1 MELASRWGN
10 EALFTWCDPE
20 RTYTDR
26 METFGQERTPLQ
38 GVRDFLD
45 RHFALT
51 CILPTMILV
60 FGLILVPIYLVFYES
75 VFLDTPGQFRFVGLK
90 HYVRIFQNP
99 DFWRYLYHT
108 VQYSGFSS
116 LFSFLFGL
124 ILALSLN
131 QKIRFPN
138 FFRVWVLLP
147 WAIPPVVA
155 AFMFKWF
162 FNDIYGAANDLLM
175 KLGIIQKQVTWLA
188 SKTFAM
194 PILIGVDSWIRIPFV
209 TIILLAG
216 LQAIPKD
223 LYDAAKIDGA
233 GTLNLFRNITWPYLK
248 GPLLVAMVIVTAF
261 SFRFVDIMMA
271 LTGGGP
277 GDETMLFAVDIY
289 KSAFLRLRFG
299 YSAAEG
305 VVMLAMIVVII
316 LAYTYFL
323 KSEVE
328 E

>member
-1 MELASRWGN
+1 MTGL
-10 EALFTWCDPE
+10 
-20 RTYTDR
+20 
-26 METFGQERTPLQ
+26 QEQAANLTGTKAWSARL
-38 GVRDFLD
+38 GEYVD
-45 RHFALT
+45 RHFAIT

-60 FGLILVPIYLVFYES
+60 FGLIVVPIVMVFQQS
-75 VFLDTPGQFRFVGLK
+75 LFLDTPGRFQFVGLK
-90 HYVRIFQNP
+90 NYIRIFQRE

-108 VQYSGFSS
+108 VLYSGFSS

-124 ILALSLN
+124 VLALSLN
-131 QKIRFPN
+131 QKIKHPN

-155 AFMFKWF
+155 AFIFKWF
-162 FNDIYGAANDLLM
+162 FNDVYGAANDLLIHI
-175 KLGIIQKQVTWLA
+175 GIINKPITWLA
-188 SKTFAM
+188 HEIFAM
-194 PILIGVDSWIRIPFV
+194 PLLIGVDAWIRIPFV

-216 LQAIPKD
+216 LQSVPQD
-223 LYDAAKIDGA
+223 LYDAGKIDGA
-233 GTLNLFRNITWPYLK
+233 STFNLFRNITFPYLK
-248 GPLLVAMVIVTAF
+248 GPLMVAMVVVTAF

-289 KSAFLRLRFG
+289 NSAFLRLRFG
-299 YSAAEG
+299 YSAAQG
-305 VVMLAMIVVII
+305 VIMLGLIVIII
-316 LAYTYFL
+316 LAYTYLL

>member
-1 MELASRWGN
+1 VTSAEQ
-10 EALFTWCDPE
+10 PE
-20 RTYTDR
+20 FEREDR
-26 METFGQERTPLQ
+26 S
-38 GVRDFLD
+38 FLKKLGEFMD
-45 RHFALT
+45 QHFALT
-51 CILPTMILV
+51 CILPTMFLV
-60 FGLILVPIYLVFYES
+60 FGLIIVPIYLVFQES
-75 VFLDTPGQFRFVGLK
+75 LFLDTPGHYRFVGIE
-90 HYVRIFQNP
+90 HYIRMFQKN

-131 QKIRFPN
+131 QKIKFPN

-155 AFMFKWF
+155 AFIFKWF
-162 FNDIYGAANDLLM
+162 FNDVYGAGNDLLM
-175 KLGIIQKQVTWLA
+175 KLGIIQSPVTWLA

-194 PILIGVDSWIRIPFV
+194 PILIGVDAWIRIPFV
-209 TIILLAG
+209 TIVLLAG

-233 GTLNLFRNITWPYLK
+233 GPLNLFRNITLPYLK
-248 GPLLVAMVIVTAF
+248 GPLLVAMVVVTAF

-305 VVMLAMIVVII
+305 VVMLAMIVIII
-316 LAYTYFL
+316 LAYTYLL

>member
-1 MELASRWGN
+1 MTAGGV
-10 EALFTWCDPE
+10 PE
-20 RTYTDR
+20 Y
-26 METFGQERTPLQ
+26 Q
-38 GVRDFLD
+38 GEHRSLIKKLGEFMDQ
-45 RHFALT
+45 HFALT

-60 FGLILVPIYLVFYES
+60 FGLIIVPIYLVFQES
-75 VFLDTPGQFRFVGLK
+75 LFLDTPGHYRFVGLK
-90 HYVRIFQNP
+90 HYIRMFQYNE
-99 DFWRYLYHT
+99 FWRYLYHT

-124 ILALSLN
+124 VLALSLN
-131 QKIRFPN
+131 QKIKFPN

-155 AFMFKWF
+155 AFIFKWF
-162 FNDIYGAANDLLM
+162 FNDVYGAGNDLLM
-175 KLGIIQKQVTWLA
+175 KLGIIQSPVTWLA

-194 PILIGVDSWIRIPFV
+194 PILIGVDAWIRIPFV
-209 TIILLAG
+209 TIVLLAG

-233 GTLNLFRNITWPYLK
+233 GPFKLFRNITLPYLK
-248 GPLLVAMVIVTAF
+248 GPLLVAMVVVTAF

-316 LAYTYFL
+316 LGYTYLL

>member
-1 MELASRWGN
+1 MRSV
-10 EALFTWCDPE
+10 D
-20 RTYTDR
+20 
-26 METFGQERTPLQ
+26 QEKLIQEDQTMMDKLKE
-38 GVRDFLD
+38 FLD

-51 CILPTMILV
+51 CILPTMIV
-60 FGLILVPIYLVFYES
+60 VCGLILVPIYPVFQES
-75 VFLDTPGQFRFVGLK
+75 LFLDTPGHYKFVAIRN
-90 HYVRIFQNP
+90 YIRIFQNS

-108 VQYSGFSS
+108 IQYSGFSS

-124 ILALSLN
+124 LLALCLN
-131 QKIRFPN
+131 QKIKFPN

-155 AFMFKWF
+155 AFIFKWF
-162 FNDIYGAANDLLM
+162 FNDVYGAGNDLLL
-175 KLGIIQKQVTWLA
+175 KFGIIKAPVTWLA
-188 SKTFAM
+188 SETFAM
-194 PILIGVDSWIRIPFV
+194 PILIGVDAWIRIPFV

-216 LQAIPKD
+216 LQAIPQD
-223 LYDAAKIDGA
+223 LYDACEIDGA
-233 GTLNLFRNITWPYLK
+233 GPFQVFWNITIPYLK
-248 GPLLVAMVIVTAF
+248 GPLLVAMVVVTAF

-277 GDETMLFAVDIY
+277 GDDTMLFAVNIY

-305 VVMLAMIVVII
+305 VIMLAMIVGII
-316 LAYTYFL
+316 LGYTYFL

>member
-1 MELASRWGN
+1 M
-10 EALFTWCDPE
+10 D
-20 RTYTDR
+20 
-26 METFGQERTPLQ
+26 Q
-38 GVRDFLD
+38 
-45 RHFALT
+45 HFALT
-51 CILPTMILV
+51 CILPTMLLV
-60 FGLILVPIYLVFYES
+60 FGLIIVPIYLVFQES
-75 VFLDTPGQFRFVGLK
+75 LFLDAPGHYRFVGIK
-90 HYVRIFQNP
+90 HYLRMFQNN

-108 VQYSGFSS
+108 IQYSGFSS

-155 AFMFKWF
+155 AFIFKWF
-162 FNDIYGAANDLLM
+162 FNDVYGAGNDLLM
-175 KLGIIQKQVTWLA
+175 KLGMIQSPVTWLA

-194 PILIGVDSWIRIPFV
+194 PILITVDAWIRIPFV
-209 TIILLAG
+209 TIVLLAG
-216 LQAIPKD
+216 LQAIPRD

-233 GTLNLFRNITWPYLK
+233 GPFNLFRKITLPYLK
-248 GPLLVAMVIVTAF
+248 GPLLVAMVVVTAF

-316 LAYTYFL
+316 LGYTYL
-323 KSEVE
+323 LRSEVE

>member
-1 MELASRWGN
+1 MTGPEGARGYL
-10 EALFTWCDPE
+10 EE
-20 RTYTDR
+20 RTTWR
-26 METFGQERTPLQ
+26 MRLG
-38 GVRDFLD
+38 DYLD

-51 CILPTMILV
+51 CIFPTMILV
-60 FGLILVPIYLVFYES
+60 FGLILVPIIMVFQES
-75 VFLDTPGQFRFVGLK
+75 MFLDTPGRFEFVGLK
-90 HYVRIFQNP
+90 NYIRIFQRE

-108 VQYSGFSS
+108 VLYSGFSS
-116 LFSFLFGL
+116 FFSFLFGL

-131 QKIRFPN
+131 QKIKHPN

-155 AFMFKWF
+155 AFIFKWF
-162 FNDIYGAANDLLM
+162 FNDVYGAANDLLITM
-175 KLGIIQKQVTWLA
+175 GIIDNPITWLA
-188 SKTFAM
+188 SETFAM
-194 PILIGVDSWIRIPFV
+194 PILIGVDAWIRIPFV

-216 LQAIPKD
+216 LQSVPQD
-223 LYDAAKIDGA
+223 LYDAGKIDGA
-233 GTLNLFRNITWPYLK
+233 ATFNLFRNITFPYLK
-248 GPLLVAMVIVTAF
+248 GPLMVAMVVVTAF

-289 KSAFLRLRFG
+289 NSAFLKLRFG
-299 YSAAEG
+299 YSAAQG
-305 VVMLAMIVVII
+305 VIMLALIVIII
-316 LAYTYFL
+316 LAYTYLL

>member
-1 MELASRWGN
+1 MMTGL
-10 EALFTWCDPE
+10 
-20 RTYTDR
+20 
-26 METFGQERTPLQ
+26 QEKAAYLEENKAWPARV
-38 GVRDFLD
+38 GEYVD

-60 FGLILVPIYLVFYES
+60 FGLILVPIIMVFQES
-75 VFLDTPGQFRFVGLK
+75 TFLDTPGRFEFVGLK
-90 HYVRIFQNP
+90 NYIRIFQRE

-108 VQYSGFSS
+108 VLYSGFSS

-124 ILALSLN
+124 VLALSLN
-131 QKIRFPN
+131 QKIKYPN

-155 AFMFKWF
+155 AFIFKWF
-162 FNDIYGAANDLLM
+162 FNDVYGAANDLLISI
-175 KLGIIQKQVTWLA
+175 GIISSPITWLA
-188 SKTFAM
+188 SEAFAM
-194 PILIGVDSWIRIPFV
+194 PLLIAVDAWIRIPFV

-216 LQAIPKD
+216 LQSVPQD
-223 LYDAAKIDGA
+223 LYDAGKIDGA
-233 GTLNLFRNITWPYLK
+233 ATFNLFRNITFPYLK
-248 GPLLVAMVIVTAF
+248 GPLMVAMVVVTAF

-289 KSAFLRLRFG
+289 NSAFLRLRFG
-299 YSAAEG
+299 YAAAEG
-305 VVMLAMIVVII
+305 VIMLGLIVII
-316 LAYTYFL
+316 ILGYTYLL

>member
-1 MELASRWGN
+1 MRSGN
-10 EALFTWCDPE
+10 QHKLLEQDQSFM
-20 RTYTDR
+20 RK
-26 METFGQERTPLQ
+26 MG
-38 GVRDFLD
+38 DFMD
-45 RHFALT
+45 RHFALS
-51 CILPTMILV
+51 CILPTMVVV
-60 FGLILVPIYLVFYES
+60 FGLILVPIYLVFQES
-75 VFLDTPGQFRFVGLK
+75 LFLDTPGQYRFVGIR
-90 HYVRIFQNP
+90 HYIRIFQNI

-124 ILALSLN
+124 LLALCLN
-131 QKIRFPN
+131 ERIKFPN

-155 AFMFKWF
+155 AFVFKWF
-162 FNDIYGAANDLLM
+162 FNDVYGAGNDLLM
-175 KLGIIQKQVTWLA
+175 KLGIIGAPVTWLA
-188 SKTFAM
+188 NETFAM
-194 PILIGVDSWIRIPFV
+194 PILIGVDAWIRIPFV
-209 TIILLAG
+209 TIVLLAG
-216 LQAIPKD
+216 LQAIPQD
-223 LYDAAKIDGA
+223 LYDAGQIDGA
-233 GTLNLFRNITWPYLK
+233 GPFKLFWNITLPYLK
-248 GPLLVAMVIVTAF
+248 GPLLVAMVVVTAF

-277 GDETMLFAVDIY
+277 GDDTMLFAVDIY

-305 VVMLAMIVVII
+305 VIMLAMIVVII
-316 LAYTYFL
+316 LGYTYLL